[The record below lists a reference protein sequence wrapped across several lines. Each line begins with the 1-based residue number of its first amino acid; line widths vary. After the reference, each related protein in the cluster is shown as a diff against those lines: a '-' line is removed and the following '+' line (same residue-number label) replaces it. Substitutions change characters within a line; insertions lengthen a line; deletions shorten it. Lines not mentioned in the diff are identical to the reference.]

1 MHEGAE
7 PPLPHFVG
15 ENCGDVVV
23 GVARVNDERQAELA
37 SERDLPAKDAL
48 SDIARGAVVMIVEA
62 GFADADAFGVL
73 GEFANCGEVL
83 RPLACRLMRMRAD
96 GEKDAVVALGDFRD
110 LRRPS
115 RFACRW

>member
-1 MHEGAE
+1 MRALNR
-7 PPLPHFVG
+7 PCPISSV

-37 SERDLPAKDAL
+37 SERNLPAKDAL

-96 GEKDAVVALGDFRD
+96 GEKDVVVALGDFRD